1 MCSLQTPGV
10 TLLNTGSYNT
20 DWWCSEAVKSFC
32 LPIHI
37 MIQVVWFN
45 LLWYRKQSDCFRPVF
60 SVFTLMCLL
69 LPVSEDVTLEW
80 KSQMAEDRL
89 QHQTNHSHQSLHV
102 NYSLKI
108 DTVSQKKRDFLTTLV
123 GRIFDTRAL
132 KTRQLTAVTV
142 DFSRWLTKELQQIHI
157 EFLLTRF
164 LLFSLRG
171 MLMCHVISNSSM
183 FNTYS

>member
-20 DWWCSEAVKSFC
+20 DWWWSEAVKSFC

-108 DTVSQKKRDFLTTLV
+108 DTVSQKKRFSYNPSREDFWHTSVKDTTANSSDSGL
-123 GRIFDTRAL
+123 
-132 KTRQLTAVTV
+132 
-142 DFSRWLTKELQQIHI
+142 LQMTDKRTSTNSYWISAHQIPS
-157 EFLLTRF
+157 
-164 LLFSLRG
+164 LLFERNADVS
-171 MLMCHVISNSSM
+171 CHFQLLHV
-183 FNTYS
+183 